1 MSQQGVP
8 MAGSGETDE
17 PMATG
22 PVDEPGP
29 VGVTQPSRRA
39 AILRTA
45 LVLGILIIVFGII
58 LPRFVDYA
66 AVLDAFRSLTFIE
79 LVIMV
84 AATLVAWTVS
94 GLMFTVLIP
103 ALRLPRATEGYVI
116 LSGIGASVP
125 MGPWNMAV
133 LWVVLRGW
141 RVTNE
146 QATSGIAAYGVL
158 NTLTRLATP
167 LVAIVA
173 LAIGGTNPDSGG
185 AALLI
190 AGIATAALV
199 IVSGLIV
206 AIVRSDRTAEAAA
219 DAIQRIVRALMGR
232 LHRPVPDVRTGVR
245 AFRDEIGALVKRRGL
260 TAMIVGTMGQV
271 TWCVVL
277 IIALRL
283 VGVPSTVLTPGD
295 VLAVFAL
302 TSVITII
309 PLAPGGAGI
318 PEILYIAGLTT
329 IAGTDHE
336 ALVTAGVMLFRLF
349 QWFLPIPVSW
359 ILLKVVRRGRP
370 VLPSPSELRAYAV
383 ENPE

>member
-1 MSQQGVP
+1 
-8 MAGSGETDE
+8 MAGSDETGEPTITSS
-17 PMATG
+17 A
-22 PVDEPGP
+22 DEPGP
-29 VGVTQPSRRA
+29 VGVAQPSRRA

-45 LVLGILIIVFGII
+45 LVLGVLILVFGII

-66 AVLDAFRSLTFIE
+66 AVLDAFRSLTLVE

-84 AATLVAWTVS
+84 IATLVAWTVS
-94 GLMFTVLIP
+94 GLMFSVLIP
-103 ALRLPRATEGYVI
+103 TLRLGRATEGYVI

-133 LWVVLRGW
+133 LWVVMRGW

-146 QATSGIAAYGVL
+146 QATSGIAAYGVI
-158 NTLTRLATP
+158 NTLTRLAMP

-173 LAIGGTNPDSGG
+173 LAISGTNPESGG
-185 AALLI
+185 AALVI

-199 IVSGLIV
+199 IVAGLIV

-219 DAIQRIVRALMGR
+219 NGIQRLVGALMGR
-232 LHRPVPDVRTGVR
+232 LHRSIPDVRTGVH
-245 AFRDEIGALVKRRGL
+245 AFRDEIGALVRRRGL
-260 TAMIVGTMGQV
+260 AAMTVGTIGQV
-271 TWCVVL
+271 VWCIVL

-283 VGVPSTVLTPGD
+283 VGISSTVLTPGD

-309 PLAPGGAGI
+309 PIAPGGAGI
-318 PEILYIAGLTT
+318 PEILYIAGLTA
-329 IAGTDHE
+329 IAGPTNE

-349 QWFLPIPVSW
+349 QWFLPIPVAW
-359 ILLKVVRRGRP
+359 TLLKVVRRGRP

-383 ENPE
+383 ESPE